1 MGTLRIAAV
10 VLRDRTGRVL
20 SVRKAG
26 TEAFMLPG
34 GKLEPGETGLQAAV
48 REVAEELGR
57 ELDPERLGFLGCF
70 TAPAAN
76 EPGFGVECDVF
87 VWSEPLEALPTVRE
101 EIAEARWFPA
111 DSRDPVLAPLS
122 RDVVFPALERG
133 DDGDRR
139 GPTGHITTV

>member
-1 MGTLRIAAV
+1 MGILRIAAV
-10 VLRDRTGRVL
+10 VLRDPAGRVL

-34 GKLEPGETGLQAAV
+34 GKLEPGETGLQAAT

-57 ELDPERLGFLGCF
+57 TLDPQRLEFLGRF

-87 VWSEPLEALPTVRE
+87 VWPDPLAALPEVRE
-101 EIAEARWFPA
+101 EIVEARWFPA
-111 DSRDPVLAPLS
+111 DSRNPVLAPLS
-122 RDVVFPALERG
+122 RDVVFPALQRRDGRTAG
-133 DDGDRR
+133 D
-139 GPTGHITTV
+139 I